1 MNLHRLDLNL
11 LKSLDVLLA
20 ERNVTRA
27 ASRLNLSQPA
37 LSSQLKQLRALFGDP
52 LLLPGSRGMIPTA
65 RALALQ
71 DSLREHLAQLF
82 ALVTEQQHFDPAT
95 AEHTFRIVASDAIH
109 RVVAPELLR
118 RLQAT
123 APRCRLALLQPNL
136 AALPEQMS
144 AGEIDLALLTPAAL
158 PDRLKTRVLYDETFL
173 CLLRK
178 DHPAAGR
185 PLDLEGF
192 CALEHLVVSP
202 TGGGFWGAVDDAL
215 AALGRQRRVAV
226 SAPSFLL
233 APELIASSDLIAT
246 VPAKLAQR
254 WSDRLAVVAP
264 PCEVTG
270 FSVAMGWHPRNHADP
285 AQRWLREQVLAA
297 NKPWES
303 ASTPLLED
311 TNE

>member
-52 LLLPGSRGMIPTA
+52 LLLPGSRGMIPTS

-71 DSLREHLAQLF
+71 DTLREHLSQLL
-82 ALVTEQQHFDPAT
+82 ALVAEQQNFDPAT
-95 AEHTFRIVASDAIH
+95 AELAFRIVASDAIH

-118 RLQAT
+118 RLQAA
-123 APRCRLALLQPNL
+123 APRCRLALLQHNL
-136 AALPEQMS
+136 ATLSEQMS

-158 PDRLKTRVLYDETFL
+158 PDRLKTRILYEETFL

-178 DHPAAGR
+178 DHPAAGQ

-192 CALEHLVVSP
+192 CALEHLIVSP
-202 TGGGFWGAVDDAL
+202 AGGGFWGAVDDAL
-215 AALGRQRRVAV
+215 AALGRRRR
-226 SAPSFLL
+226 
-233 APELIASSDLIAT
+233 ASCSR
-246 VPAKLAQR
+246 P
-254 WSDRLAVVAP
+254 
-264 PCEVTG
+264 
-270 FSVAMGWHPRNHADP
+270 N
-285 AQRWLREQVLAA
+285 
-297 NKPWES
+297 
-303 ASTPLLED
+303 
-311 TNE
+311 